1 MITVALRIGTKET
14 ILGEKRESISLWLFA
29 ADTSLHTEQ
38 PHDAEFRLC
47 RLLSC
52 TREQHCWEQ
61 SPLLRCRDRTL
72 MLNWCQRQIIA
83 FVDTDCC
90 LYFLPSTTKGTQVQ
104 SEFHL
109 LITYFP
115 CSLLTQDVARACHR
129 NFRFYCSFLW
139 GKNTHTPDGFH
150 MLYRGA
156 LEARWRRAFYFFRVC
171 DSSPWLSYQGE
182 EGVQWVCCPKVA
194 LAVVYT
200 SGWVFPT
207 KQIHHIFRQSL

>member
-72 MLNWCQRQIIA
+72 MLNWCQRQLIA

-129 NFRFYCSFLW
+129 NFQFYCSFLREKYTHPRWISYALQW
-139 GKNTHTPDGFH
+139 GSGGKMETSILLLPCLWLFP
-150 MLYRGA
+150 MAELPRGGGCA
-156 LEARWRRAFYFFRVC
+156 VGVLPQSCTCSSLHIRLSISHKADISYF
-171 DSSPWLSYQGE
+171 
-182 EGVQWVCCPKVA
+182 
-194 LAVVYT
+194 
-200 SGWVFPT
+200 
-207 KQIHHIFRQSL
+207 